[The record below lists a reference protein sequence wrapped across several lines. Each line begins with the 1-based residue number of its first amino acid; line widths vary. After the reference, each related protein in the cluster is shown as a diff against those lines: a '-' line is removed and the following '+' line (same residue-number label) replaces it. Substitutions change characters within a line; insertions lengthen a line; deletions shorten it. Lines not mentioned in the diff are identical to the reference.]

1 MKLVILV
8 LNQALE
14 DEIMDIFEKL
24 NIRGYTKVNN
34 VQGQGSD
41 KGEPHLGTH
50 VWPEIN
56 IMILTV
62 IPDEKVEKLLNEVR
76 ILDRRFEDEGLRAF
90 VLNVEEF
97 V

>member
-34 VQGQGSD
+34 VQGQG
-41 KGEPHLGTH
+41 
-50 VWPEIN
+50 
-56 IMILTV
+56 
-62 IPDEKVEKLLNEVR
+62 
-76 ILDRRFEDEGLRAF
+76 
-90 VLNVEEF
+90 
-97 V
+97 

>member
-1 MKLVILV
+1 MKLVMIV

-14 DEIMDIFEKL
+14 DEIMDVFEKV
-24 NIRGYTKVNN
+24 NIRGYTKLNN

-50 VWPEIN
+50 VWPETN

-62 IPDEKVEKLLNEVR
+62 IPDEKVEKLLNEIE
-76 ILDRRFEDEGLRAF
+76 ILNRRFEDEGLHAF
-90 VLNVEEF
+90 VLNVEKL